1 MKRLLLT
8 VPVLVLV
15 ALLPR
20 PAFAESLSI
29 TDNNS
34 TLKFTRDDPTAN
46 LGTPADPVQL
56 PRKIEWTVDGRRIL
70 VYPSSPATFVDV
82 GHLHPGAHVRLNQIH
97 AQGPLLDFA
106 TGPGQSDGTVTG
118 GIVYSVDGGAAGSG
132 TSRISEKVDIHNKT
146 AGNVSVL
153 LAGMGF
159 KPTQA
164 SLEVP
169 DLTGLEVTGTTLMF
183 VHGNAQTDT
192 FTEPPTFAPL
202 TVMPVVAFSGFNP
215 LLNQSLTLPAG
226 AYLTMVTELKVART
240 APVLTILA
248 WLILAVIVLGT
259 GAMLMRRRTPAR

>member
-1 MKRLLLT
+1 MKRLLLVAT
-8 VPVLVLV
+8 LFSLGGPV
-15 ALLPR
+15 AH
-20 PAFAESLSI
+20 AESFSI

-34 TLKFTRDDPTAN
+34 TLRVTRDEPTAN

-70 VYPSSPATFVDV
+70 VYPSSPSTFVDV
-82 GHLHPGAHVRLNQIH
+82 GHIHPGAHVRPNQIH

-106 TGPGQSDGTVTG
+106 TGPIEGTVTG

-146 AGNVSVL
+146 AGNVSLL

-159 KPTQA
+159 KPIQA

-169 DLTGLEVTGTTLMF
+169 DLAGLEVTGTTLMF

-202 TVMPVVAFSGFNP
+202 TVMPVVSFTGFNP

-226 AYLTMVTELKVART
+226 AYLTMVTELNVART
-240 APVLTILA
+240 APVLTIVA

-259 GAMLMRRRTPAR
+259 GAMLIRRRNPAR